1 MLINVKK
8 RLNRDTLL
16 LLKKLVN
23 WRNKPSSVL
32 FVAGMQR
39 SGTNM
44 LMDALESSLVTDV
57 YHEWDERA
65 FTNYQMKDR
74 AVIHRLFEQSRGQ
87 VFTIKALCEVQDLT
101 ELMSAFKP
109 AKVIWIFRKYEDVVN
124 SMMRSFANMDQQ
136 IIRLADDPNSEAWL
150 GKGMSEATHA
160 ILKRIVR
167 PGISLASASALQ
179 WYIRNVLFFEQ
190 HFETN
195 EKVLPVIYEDLV
207 GNPVTELRKVFE
219 FSGIQYSGRI
229 SANIHGASVGKQQP
243 MPVDEQI
250 AELCA
255 SLQERIIGL

>member
-1 MLINVKK
+1 MWIKLKN

-16 LLKKLVN
+16 LIKNLVN
-23 WRNKPSSVL
+23 WRNKPSAVL
-32 FVAGMQR
+32 FIAGMQR

-44 LMDALESSLVTDV
+44 LMDALERSLETDV

-65 FTNYQMKDR
+65 FTNYQMKER
-74 AVIHRLFEQSRGQ
+74 AVIHRLLEQSRGQ

-101 ELMSAFKP
+101 ELMSAFEP

-150 GKGMSEATHA
+150 GKGMSEKTHA
-160 ILKRIVR
+160 VLKRIVR

-195 EKVLPVIYEDLV
+195 ENVLPVIYEDLV
-207 GNPVTELRKVFE
+207 GDPITELRRVFE

-229 SANIHGASVGKQQP
+229 PGNIHAASVGKQQP
-243 MPVDEQI
+243 MPVDMQI
-250 AELCA
+250 AELCS
-255 SLQERIIGL
+255 SLQERISGL

>member
-1 MLINVKK
+1 MLIKLKN
-8 RLNRDTLL
+8 RLNRNTLL
-16 LLKKLVN
+16 LIKRLVN
-23 WRNKPSSVL
+23 WRNKPSAVL
-32 FVAGMQR
+32 FIAGMQR

-44 LMDALESSLVTDV
+44 LMDALERSLVTDV

-65 FTNYQMKDR
+65 FTNYQMKER
-74 AVIHRLFEQSRGQ
+74 AVIHRLLEQSRGQ

-101 ELMSAFKP
+101 ELMSTFEP

-150 GKGMSEATHA
+150 GKGMSDETHA

-190 HFETN
+190 HFEKN

-207 GNPVTELRKVFE
+207 GDPVTELRKVFE
-219 FSGIQYSGRI
+219 FSGMQYSGRI
-229 SANIHGASVGKQQP
+229 PGNIHAASVGKQQP
-243 MPVDEQI
+243 MPVDKQI
-250 AELCA
+250 AELCS
-255 SLQERIIGL
+255 SLQQRIIGL